1 MEGIGGRRRRRRQ
14 RMRWLDGI
22 TDSMDVSLGKL
33 RELVMDR
40 EAWCAAI
47 HGVAKGWA
55 WLSDWTELVVSDIKL
70 LFIVLIGCLCIFFVT
85 LSIWILCPFMK
96 WVIDFFYYWIV
107 SIVYLFWI
115 PVPYQVYDF
124 QIFYPVSWI
133 VFLTFLV
140 TFFEAQTVLILISP
154 FYLLCHCAFGIIF
167 RFLKIYT
174 CVFLLRVL

>member
-1 MEGIGGRRRRRRQ
+1 M
-14 RMRWLDGI
+14 
-22 TDSMDVSLGKL
+22 
-33 RELVMDR
+33 
-40 EAWCAAI
+40 
-47 HGVAKGWA
+47 
-55 WLSDWTELVVSDIKL
+55 
-70 LFIVLIGCLCIFFVT
+70 
-85 LSIWILCPFMK
+85 
-96 WVIDFFYYWIV
+96 
-107 SIVYLFWI
+107 
-115 PVPYQVYDF
+115 PYQVYDF